1 MPKEKAMVGPWRHRT
16 DKYLHLKLQEGN
28 RFKKSPHPTWL
39 SGGRYKDSNGKEQSK
54 RFHICRMGKKGG
66 LKQDMLV
73 TATIACLNLEE
84 ETCLF

>member
-1 MPKEKAMVGPWRHRT
+1 M
-16 DKYLHLKLQEGN
+16 
-28 RFKKSPHPTWL
+28 WL
-39 SGGRYKDSNGKEQSK
+39 SGGRCKDSNGKEQSK
-54 RFHICRMGKKGG
+54 RFYICRMGEKGG